1 MKKISYEQ
9 ASAIM
14 KLLAVHNR
22 TANANWMISGYPHM
36 RGVLVEAVEALDHY
50 GWKWW
55 SKQPRDFTQ
64 MQLELIDILHFTLS
78 HILSECDGNLDAAA
92 ITLVKRSDPELSSC
106 HFDGR
111 EYVISKCD
119 IPQLLELIAAFAVS
133 RRNNLPLLEVTFHA
147 SGLDWDKVVN
157 LYTIK
162 HVLCIF
168 RQNSGYKEGRYSK
181 IWGGKED
188 NIHLIELASSLDS
201 SASDFQLQLYQRLEE
216 RYISLSPS
224 LATPLK
230 SGLC

>member
-1 MKKISYEQ
+1 
-9 ASAIM
+9 
-14 KLLAVHNR
+14 
-22 TANANWMISGYPHM
+22 M

-55 SKQPRDFTQ
+55 GKQPRDFTQ
-64 MQLELIDILHFTLS
+64 MQLELVDILHFTLS
-78 HILSECDGNLDAAA
+78 HILSESDGNLDAAA

-168 RQNSGYKEGRYSK
+168 RQNNGYKEGRYSK
-181 IWGGKED
+181 MWGGKED
-188 NIHLIELASSLDS
+188 NIHLLELASSLDS
-201 SASDFQLQLYQRLEE
+201 SAADFQLQLYQRLEE
-216 RYISLSPS
+216 RYVSLSPALASS
-224 LATPLK
+224 LNVR
-230 SGLC
+230 G

>member
-64 MQLELIDILHFTLS
+64 MQLELVDILHFTLS
-78 HILSECDGNLDAAA
+78 HILSECDGHLDTAAM
-92 ITLVKRSDPELSSC
+92 TLVKRSDPELSSC

-119 IPQLLELIAAFAVS
+119 IPQLLELIAAFAIS
-133 RRNNLPLLEVTFHA
+133 RRNNFPLLEVTFHA

-168 RQNSGYKEGRYSK
+168 RQNNGYREGRYSK

-188 NIHLIELASSLDS
+188 NIHLLELASNLDS
-201 SASDFQLQLYQRLEE
+201 SAADFQLQLYQRLEE
-216 RYISLSPS
+216 RYVSLSPALASS
-224 LATPLK
+224 LNVH
-230 SGLC
+230 G

>member
-55 SKQPRDFTQ
+55 SKQSRDFTQ
-64 MQLELIDILHFTLS
+64 MQLELVDILHFTLS
-78 HILSECDGNLDAAA
+78 HILSECDGHLDAAA
-92 ITLVKRSDPELSSC
+92 MTLVKRSDPELSSC

-119 IPQLLELIAAFAVS
+119 IPQLLELIAAFAIS
-133 RRNNLPLLEVTFHA
+133 RRNNFPLLEVTFHA

-168 RQNSGYKEGRYSK
+168 RQNNGYREGRYSK

-188 NIHLIELASSLDS
+188 NIHLLELASNLDS
-201 SASDFQLQLYQRLEE
+201 SAADFQLQLYQRLEE
-216 RYISLSPS
+216 RYVSLSPALASS
-224 LATPLK
+224 LNVH
-230 SGLC
+230 G